1 MAGSRG
7 WAWGR
12 WESPLSVSL
21 FRWESPDFL
30 CANLS
35 CHVERHLE
43 SQLQDPRGT
52 LDSNQ
57 PLGPTWPIP
66 EGDPSNQAGSPRT
79 PNPILCSAPG
89 QIGSAHS
96 LSWKP
101 QDLRNLQHLLNGQ
114 IKRRKIYLFHL
125 FNTVLIMTITPN
137 LCGMAGSL
145 HKKFQ
150 YRCFSQHSIYKAK
163 AVLDFGVSWCG
174 NLQLKNRFELKPC
187 FLKRFWCAEWNQ
199 KYLESNFSKQCQ
211 ELCVPLG
218 RGEAG
223 ILQGKRDLK
232 LKNLYLQSHNVVWL
246 WDPAKLGLF
255 PPIFHVC
262 HMRAV
267 MLIIPEEQWTSPPPQ
282 DNST

>member
-1 MAGSRG
+1 
-7 WAWGR
+7 
-12 WESPLSVSL
+12 
-21 FRWESPDFL
+21 
-30 CANLS
+30 
-35 CHVERHLE
+35 
-43 SQLQDPRGT
+43 
-52 LDSNQ
+52 
-57 PLGPTWPIP
+57 
-66 EGDPSNQAGSPRT
+66 
-79 PNPILCSAPG
+79 
-89 QIGSAHS
+89 
-96 LSWKP
+96 
-101 QDLRNLQHLLNGQ
+101 
-114 IKRRKIYLFHL
+114 
-125 FNTVLIMTITPN
+125 MTITPN

-150 YRCFSQHSIYKAK
+150 YCCFSQHSIYKAK

-199 KYLESNFSKQCQ
+199 KYLESNFSKHCQ

-223 ILQGKRDLK
+223 ILQGKRDLN

-267 MLIIPEEQWTSPPPQ
+267 MLIIPEEQWTIPPPGQ
-282 DNST
+282 FHLIPPSPKPPHITILPCCSEFLAWTVGDRRLLPSWQLQRGHLLSIRVSLGKKKLKTKEVNIHEQWKDLVFRSLGELQAWEFLQCTSDLSPGGEANINPNECGGETWLREKQSR